1 SDFQVPF
8 ALTIIAVF
16 VLVAMFPIETAG
28 LTGYAIAGIDY
39 LGDLSGEWEF
49 REDIVEFEVF
59 GEDCGEKYSNTAK
72 VVIKQS
78 GDKLTII
85 SPSHVS
91 TGRITDN
98 KLELEGKLIE
108 GGELTEVSYTGLIVS
123 QNCNFFHGEGTS
135 AFADEYGACLGTASI
150 IANRLTGDGCGV
162 AEKPVAEP
170 IASPVTCEEN
180 WICEEWGECV
190 EGDQTRRCADAN
202 VCGTTELIPYISQS
216 ALDLNFDGLMIE
228 SHYLPEIALSDKDQQ
243 LSPNALNEL
252 LESLVVRQTTTSDSL
267 VLSSLET
274 LRNKIDTIDEEILEK
289 LFDRMTQV
297 EMIGEFKKK
306 NNITIL
312 QPERWNE
319 IIHTRINSA
328 KRKGLSADLIFRIIE
343 LIHQESIRKQT
354 QIMNKMGNPELNQ
367 RVDAS

>member
-1 SDFQVPF
+1 MLCD
-8 ALTIIAVF
+8 
-16 VLVAMFPIETAG
+16 
-28 LTGYAIAGIDY
+28 
-39 LGDLSGEWEF
+39 
-49 REDIVEFEVF
+49 
-59 GEDCGEKYSNTAK
+59 
-72 VVIKQS
+72 
-78 GDKLTII
+78 
-85 SPSHVS
+85 PSH
-91 TGRITDN
+91 I
-98 KLELEGKLIE
+98 
-108 GGELTEVSYTGLIVS
+108 
-123 QNCNFFHGEGTS
+123 
-135 AFADEYGACLGTASI
+135 
-150 IANRLTGDGCGV
+150 
-162 AEKPVAEP
+162 
-170 IASPVTCEEN
+170 
-180 WICEEWGECV
+180 
-190 EGDQTRRCADAN
+190 
-202 VCGTTELIPYISQS
+202 CGTTELIPYISQS